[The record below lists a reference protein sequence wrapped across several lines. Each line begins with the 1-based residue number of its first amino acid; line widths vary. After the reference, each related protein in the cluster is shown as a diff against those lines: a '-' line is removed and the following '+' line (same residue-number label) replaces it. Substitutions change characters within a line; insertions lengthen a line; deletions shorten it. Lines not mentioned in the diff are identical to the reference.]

1 MSIRVHNF
9 AGVLGWN
16 ARKYLPR
23 LSSESYLKLQFLTRR
38 KQQKRFIEYFYGQL
52 HKTGAAPHPVV
63 VNLETVNRCNSTCE
77 FCTANIHAEKR
88 PYMRMPDE
96 LYYSIIDQLKEWGYK
111 GHLTLYG
118 NNEPWLDKRIVEFH
132 KYAREKLPD
141 AFIFMSTNGLLLD
154 IDKVKA
160 IIPYVDQLI
169 INNYCLN
176 MKMHDNIRVIYEYVK
191 AHPAE
196 KFPH

>member
-23 LSSESYLKLQFLTRR
+23 LSSESYLKLQFVARR
-38 KQQKRFIEYFYGQL
+38 RQQKKYIDYFYSQ
-52 HKTGAAPHPVV
+52 KETPHPVV

-77 FCTANIHAEKR
+77 FCTANINAEKR
-88 PYMRMPDE
+88 PYMKIDE
-96 LYYSIIDQLKEWGYK
+96 NLYYSIIDQLRDWGYK

-132 KYAREKLPD
+132 KYARKQLPE

-154 IDKVKA
+154 VDKVKA
-160 IIPYVDQLI
+160 IVPYLDALLHI
-169 INNYCLN
+169 
-176 MKMHDNIRVIYEYVK
+176 HR
-191 AHPAE
+191 
-196 KFPH
+196 

>member
-9 AGVLGWN
+9 AGILGWN

-23 LSSESYLKLQFLTRR
+23 LSSQSYLKLQFIARR
-38 KQQKRFIEYFYGQL
+38 RQQRKYINYFYSQ
-52 HKTGAAPHPVV
+52 KEAPHPVV
-63 VNLETVNRCNSTCE
+63 VNLETVNRCNGKCE
-77 FCTANIHAEKR
+77 FCTANIYAEKR
-88 PYMRMPDE
+88 PYLKMPE
-96 LYYSIIDQLKEWGYK
+96 EMYYSIIDQLHDWNYK

-132 KYAREKLPD
+132 KYAREKLPE

-154 IDKVKA
+154 VKKVKA
-160 IIPYVDQLI
+160 IVPYLNQLI

-176 MKMHDNIRVIYEYVK
+176 MKMHDNVK
-191 AHPAE
+191 EIGRAHV
-196 KFPH
+196 